1 MTPVPKPEH
10 GNPKSDPLGGS
21 RFPSEKPRSS
31 SAATRLAIQPSS
43 IPVVSVVI
51 PTYNSAALLREAIQ
65 SVLSQTYADF
75 EVVVVDDGS
84 TDNTESVVHSFGDQV
99 CYVKQQNQG
108 AGAARNH
115 GIKRSRGEYVAFL
128 DADDLWLP
136 GKLGEQIPF
145 LDRDPELGLVYSD
158 WSVVPEQGEAQ
169 PSYLRNLPA
178 AAGYVFNELV
188 QCGFILT
195 SGTIVRRSCLED
207 VGFFDETLSI
217 AQDYD
222 LWLRICYR
230 WKIAL
235 VNKPLVIKRNRDGN
249 LSSNLIKTAVER
261 ILLFEKALKQFPDM
275 TPHSRRLVRRQV
287 ALNYWDVGY
296 HYFEGMFLKEA
307 RRNFMY
313 SLSYDWSN
321 GRAYGYL
328 AVSCLPASVVRVA
341 RAAKRARV

>member
-1 MTPVPKPEH
+1 MTPFLKPEH
-10 GNPKSDPLGGS
+10 GNPQSDRLGGS
-21 RFPSEKPRSS
+21 SFPSEKPRSS
-31 SAATRLAIQPSS
+31 SEATRLATQPSS
-43 IPVVSVVI
+43 VPVVSVVI
-51 PTYNSAALLREAIQ
+51 PTYNSAAFLREAIQ
-65 SVLSQTYADF
+65 SVLGQTYDDF
-75 EVVVVDDGS
+75 EIVVVDDGS

-99 CYVKQQNQG
+99 CYMKQQNQG

-115 GIKRSRGEYVAFL
+115 GIKRSRGKYVAFL

-136 GKLGEQIPF
+136 GKLGEQIAV
-145 LDRDPELGLVYSD
+145 LDQDPKLGLVYSD
-158 WSVVPEQGEAQ
+158 WAVMTEQGEAE
-169 PSYLRNLPA
+169 PSYLRDQPA
-178 AAGYVFNELV
+178 AGGYVFNELV

-222 LWLRICYR
+222 LWLRVCYR

-249 LSSNLIKTAVER
+249 LSSNLTKTAVER
-261 ILLFEKALKQFPDM
+261 IVLFEKALREFPDM
-275 TPHSRRLVRRQV
+275 SRRSRRLVRRQV

-307 RRNFMY
+307 RKNFMY

-321 GRAYGYL
+321 GRAYRYL
-328 AVSCLPASVVRVA
+328 AVSCLPASVVRIA
-341 RAAKRARV
+341 RAAKRAMV

>member
-1 MTPVPKPEH
+1 M
-10 GNPKSDPLGGS
+10 
-21 RFPSEKPRSS
+21 
-31 SAATRLAIQPSS
+31 
-43 IPVVSVVI
+43 VSVVI
-51 PTYNSAALLREAIQ
+51 PTYNSAAFLGAAIQ
-65 SVLSQTYADF
+65 SVLSQTYSDF

-99 CYVKQQNQG
+99 CYVKQQNKG

-136 GKLGEQIPF
+136 GKLGEQIPL

-158 WSVVPEQGEAQ
+158 WAVVPEQGEVG

-178 AAGYVFNELV
+178 AGGYVFDELV

-195 SGTIVRRSCLED
+195 SGTIVRRSCLDD
-207 VGFFDETLSI
+207 VGCFDETLSI

-249 LSSNLIKTAVER
+249 LSSNLTKTAVER
-261 ILLFEKALKQFPDM
+261 IVLFEKALKEFPDM
-275 TPHSRRLVRRQV
+275 TPRSRRLVRRQV

-296 HYFEGMFLKEA
+296 HHFEGMLLKEA
-307 RRNFMY
+307 RKNFMS
-313 SLSYDWSN
+313 SLSYDWRN
-321 GRAYGYL
+321 GRVYGYL
-328 AVSCLPASVVRVA
+328 AASCLPASVVRIA
-341 RAAKRARV
+341 RAAKRAIV

>member
-1 MTPVPKPEH
+1 
-10 GNPKSDPLGGS
+10 
-21 RFPSEKPRSS
+21 
-31 SAATRLAIQPSS
+31 
-43 IPVVSVVI
+43 VVSVII
-51 PTYNSAALLREAIQ
+51 PTYNSAAFLREAIQ
-65 SVLSQTYADF
+65 SVLSQTYVDF

-84 TDNTESVVHSFGDQV
+84 TDNTESEVHSFGDRV

-115 GIKRSRGEYVAFL
+115 GINRSRGKYVAFL

-136 GKLGEQIPF
+136 GKLCEQIPL

-158 WSVVPEQGEAQ
+158 WSVVSEQGETE
-169 PSYLRNLPA
+169 PSYLRGQPA
-178 AAGYVFNELV
+178 AGGYVFDELV

-195 SGTIVRRSCLED
+195 SGTIVRRSCLDD

-261 ILLFEKALKQFPDM
+261 IVLFEKALKDYSDM
-275 TPHSRRLVRRQV
+275 TPRSRRLVRRQV

-296 HYFEGMFLKEA
+296 HHFERMFFKEA
-307 RRNFMY
+307 RKNFMY
-313 SLSYDWSN
+313 SLRYDWRS
-321 GRAYGYL
+321 GRAYAHL
-328 AVSCLPASVVRVA
+328 AVSCLPASVVGIV
-341 RAAKRARV
+341 RAAKRAIT